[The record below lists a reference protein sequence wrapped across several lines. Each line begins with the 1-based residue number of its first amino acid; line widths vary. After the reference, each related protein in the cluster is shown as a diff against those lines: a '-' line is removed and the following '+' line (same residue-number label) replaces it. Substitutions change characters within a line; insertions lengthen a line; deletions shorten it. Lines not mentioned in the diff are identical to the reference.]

1 MIKRDLF
8 TLKTFPV
15 GTINYMITHF
25 LSFFCS
31 LSMFTEYRMH
41 LLSTVCIF
49 QTKEKSRVPDGFPAQ
64 YVRIPWFVSVCFP
77 SLRNAH
83 SLQALGKGL
92 LRSAL
97 PRRGTLGKTALC
109 LFCGERKL
117 SSLGW
122 LKKKLNGKIPRGWF
136 SHFLFSQ
143 NRCLNVQF
151 PSSGAA
157 HGVNF
162 CAYLTKGISWGITE
176 GGHRPQTTK
185 STTSCSSPACRS
197 RLQVPLQRIPY
208 KRLYSWR
215 LQNQLLITTFGGSG
229 LCSFLDSVTN

>member
-1 MIKRDLF
+1 MVCECLF
-8 TLKTFPV
+8 SFLTKCTLTAGTWQGPFAFGPPKTWDP
-15 GTINYMITHF
+15 GKN
-25 LSFFCS
+25 CS
-31 LSMFTEYRMH
+31 LFVLWWTE
-41 LLSTVCIF
+41 
-49 QTKEKSRVPDGFPAQ
+49 A
-64 YVRIPWFVSVCFP
+64 
-77 SLRNAH
+77 
-83 SLQALGKGL
+83 
-92 LRSAL
+92 
-97 PRRGTLGKTALC
+97 
-109 LFCGERKL
+109 KL
-117 SSLGW
+117 TW
-122 LKKKLNGKIPRGWF
+122 MIKKKLNGKIPRGWF